1 MAKPTHAS
9 SFFFFF
15 FIYITESIFLYQ
27 NRSCG
32 TGPTTGFFQAKKS
45 HGNVDDS
52 RCNSKISL
60 KQSLAYHVT
69 SKEMIE
75 NESKYQPSFMHRPLL
90 TAYVS
95 HRFSIFLAFWMF
107 VTLFSWAILS
117 ASLEWRWVVFCGGEW
132 FGFLCHVKVR
142 GGWLFFVRGCY
153 WKADSVI
160 TLLGREDDGRSS
172 VCCWSCWNKSPTAA
186 MVWRKSWCWTE
197 LKLIVLPGGI
207 KGLVM
212 VKAGCC

>member
-107 VTLFSWAILS
+107 VTLFSWEILS

-160 TLLGREDDGRSS
+160 TIAARKRRWWSKLCLL
-172 VCCWSCWNKSPTAA
+172 
-186 MVWRKSWCWTE
+186 
-197 LKLIVLPGGI
+197 LKLLEQISY
-207 KGLVM
+207 
-212 VKAGCC
+212 CCYGVEKKLMLDWAEAYSAAWWNQRFGHG